1 MKLWHGDPIR
11 LRRRSIAIALGV
23 VAATVVLL
31 VALAFWMA
39 IALGD
44 WFGDYVP
51 AAVDALERSAP
62 ALLEWADA
70 VLPGAGEVLE
80 KWWRHIIT
88 SAP

>member
-1 MKLWHGDPIR
+1 MKLWHGDRFR
-11 LRRRSIAIALGV
+11 LRRRSIAIALAV

-31 VALAFWMA
+31 AALAFWIA
-39 IALGD
+39 IALWGWLGD
-44 WFGDYVP
+44 HVP
-51 AAVDALERSAP
+51 AAVDTLERSAP
-62 ALLEWADA
+62 ALLQSADA